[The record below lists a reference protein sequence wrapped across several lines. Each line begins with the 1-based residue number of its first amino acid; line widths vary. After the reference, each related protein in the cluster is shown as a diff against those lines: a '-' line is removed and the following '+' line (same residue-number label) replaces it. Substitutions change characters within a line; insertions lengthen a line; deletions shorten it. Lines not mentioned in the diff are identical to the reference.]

1 MLVFFERKNYNK
13 NIDFLKRF
21 SQDQPYTF
29 YKDSQEIQIFY
40 LKADTE
46 NVSLEVTE
54 GGSLSVSGNNVDG
67 YIITEWRG

>member
-1 MLVFFERKNYNK
+1 MTLLLFVL
-13 NIDFLKRF
+13 ISILKVCLD

-46 NVSLEVTE
+46 SVSLEVAE
-54 GGSLSVSGNNVDG
+54 DGSLSVSGNNVDG